1 MRVGVHVS
9 IAKAL
14 DLAIDRAIERDC
26 NVFQIFTRNP
36 RGWSYKPLEKDQ
48 IEKFSRKMRQHN
60 FDVVVSHMPYL
71 PNLASPRDEVYEKS
85 VDTLIAELD
94 RCEKLG
100 IKYLVIHL
108 GSHLG
113 LGMENGFKRLTSALE
128 RAIHKSKG
136 ETMMLLENTAGTKNS
151 LGSRFQDIKYI
162 LDSLDNPKEVGI
174 CFDTCHAFAAGYD
187 LRTEKSLDNVLK
199 EFDSEIG
206 LDLIKIFHLN
216 DSKGEINNR
225 LDRHEH
231 IGLGNIGEKGFITM
245 LKHNKFKNTPLILE
259 TPVNEARD
267 DIGNVMKVKE
277 LEKLG
282 TTM

>member
-36 RGWSYKPLEKDQ
+36 RGWSYKPLDKDQ
-48 IEKFSRKMRQHN
+48 IEKFSRKRRQHN

-71 PNLASPRDEVYEKS
+71 PNLASPRDEIYEKS
-85 VDTLIAELD
+85 VDTLISELD

-100 IKYLVIHL
+100 VKYLVIHL

-113 LGMENGFKRLTSALE
+113 LGMENGFKRLINALE

-136 ETMMLLENTAGTKNS
+136 ETIMLLENTAGTKNS

-162 LDSLDNPKEVGI
+162 LDGLDNPKEVGI

-187 LRTEKSLDNVLK
+187 LRTEKSLDTVLK

-216 DSKGEINNR
+216 DSKGEINSR

-231 IGLGNIGEKGFITM
+231 IGLGNIGDKGFITM
-245 LKHNKFKNTPLILE
+245 LKHNKFKNTPLILQ
-259 TPVNEARD
+259 TPVNEVRD

-282 TTM
+282 STM